1 MTLQS
6 ESNVLSD
13 QLLRLGENFSKK
25 LPQSQG
31 ARIEG
36 KGLVLTFIVDE
47 KLPADKNQYAQTNI
61 DRYAVPAYKEIFS
74 GQDEIDL
81 LLLDARLV
89 FSVLFW
95 DGQALAEEEFVY
107 FMNDLSYLA
116 AKNC

>member
-13 QLLRLGENFSKK
+13 QLLRLAEKFSKR

-47 KLPADKNQYAQTNI
+47 KLPADKMQYAEKNI
-61 DRYAVPAYKEIFS
+61 DRYARAAYKEIFS
-74 GQDEIDL
+74 GPDEIDL
-81 LLLDARLV
+81 LLMDARLV

-95 DGQALAEEEFVY
+95 DGHELAEQEFVY

-116 AKNC
+116 AQNR